1 MTGLRWWQATSLK
14 PGVPLTMMARQFSL
28 PDIKYK
34 FLFIIVLLAGHP
46 PSELLGCPLLQR
58 CWEVVAPL
66 GQVTLLAPWFTRPPV
81 QK

>member
-28 PDIKYK
+28 PDIK
-34 FLFIIVLLAGHP
+34 FLVIIYNLRSIEIP

-66 GQVTLLAPWFTRPPV
+66 GQLTLLAPWFTRPPV